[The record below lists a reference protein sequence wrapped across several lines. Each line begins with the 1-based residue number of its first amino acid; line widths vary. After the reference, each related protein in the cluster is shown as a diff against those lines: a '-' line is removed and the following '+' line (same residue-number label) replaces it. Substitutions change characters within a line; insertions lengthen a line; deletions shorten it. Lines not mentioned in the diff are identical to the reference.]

1 MLINYK
7 YITELLGKQ
16 YPRLRM
22 KVKLNIAERLS
33 IVDILPIQGNYITI
47 KTINRLRDLL
57 LPDSKEVKKYNLI
70 QEGNQI
76 KWDSR
81 YDNETKEYELDEFE
95 CEIIKRQLIE
105 LDKSEKLTPNLIKLY
120 ERFVKNDR

>member
-1 MLINYK
+1 
-7 YITELLGKQ
+7 
-16 YPRLRM
+16 M

-120 ERFVKNDR
+120 ERFVKND

>member
-1 MLINYK
+1 
-7 YITELLGKQ
+7 
-16 YPRLRM
+16 M

-81 YDNETKEYELDEFE
+81 YSNETKEFDLDEFE
-95 CEIIKRQLIE
+95 CEIIKKQLIE
-105 LDKSEKLTPNLIKLY
+105 LDKSEKLTPDLIKVY
-120 ERFVKNDR
+120 EKFVK

>member
-1 MLINYK
+1 MLINYR
-7 YITELLGKQ
+7 YTTEALGKQ

-120 ERFVKNDR
+120 ERFVKND